1 MPITLKAAR
10 VNASMTQAQVAKAL
24 KISRNTVASYE
35 AYRTKPDI
43 ETSEKLAKLYNLSV
57 DDIIFFKTNCA

>member
-10 VNASMTQAQVAKAL
+10 VNANMTQVQVAKAL
-24 KISRNTVASYE
+24 KISRNTVANYE

-43 ETSEKLAKLYNLSV
+43 ETSARLAELYNLSV

>member
-10 VNASMTQAQVAKAL
+10 VNASMTQKQVAEML
-24 KISRNTVASYE
+24 EMSRNTIASYE

-43 ETSEKLAKLYNLSV
+43 ETATKLAELYGLNV
-57 DDIIFFKTNCA
+57 EDIIFLKTNCA